1 MEFLLQFQ
9 LSIYAI
15 VAVIMLLVKIY
26 FKKEVFSSSNRLFRA
41 MLFGVIL
48 IMILEFLSWIF
59 DGKPGD
65 FAYIMNQTFNLLLFI
80 FSPVVPSLWVA
91 YIFYKIYGDIEKVRK
106 YLWFQYPFLIAFVL
120 GIINVFY
127 PIVFEVPRATNL
139 FGRLPLISIN
149 FVMTYIIVGYSV
161 YITVKE
167 RSKLNPTVMN
177 AVLMFVILSILASIL
192 QVFNFGL
199 IVMYPTLALSIIVIY
214 LFLETTSGSTD
225 YLTGLFSRLRFDE
238 VVTSK
243 VERNDE
249 FSVVMLDL
257 DDYKKFNDE
266 HGHIVG
272 DRVLIMYANAMN
284 SVFCEDALV
293 ARYGGDEFVVVVLD
307 KDETSILNYKE
318 SLKSKINESADPIFK
333 TVRFSFGFSTRTK
346 ENQNGYDKL
355 LKKSDEIMYEDKAV
369 NKNFMRRKEDKTNS

>member
-284 SVFCEDALV
+284 SVFGEDALV